1 MRMDDKTKFPVE
13 TLDLS
18 ADDKVSLLA
27 FRGYALPKIERLE
40 MELALAEHFV
50 RLVQRAPIAAMVAG
64 IDPDAI
70 ADWATEAADSLAALS
85 YTKEKRPSA

>member
-1 MRMDDKTKFPVE
+1 MRTSNKTEFPAE

-18 ADDKVSLLA
+18 ANDTVSLLA
-27 FRGYALPKIERLE
+27 FRGYALPKIEQLE
-40 MELALAEHFV
+40 TELSFAEHFV

-64 IDPDAI
+64 IDLDSI

-85 YTKEKRPSA
+85 YTKEDG